1 MGSDPPDPMGGLT
14 PLELVGG
21 ASSPAA
27 LGGYA
32 RVMVGTT
39 CFRGAIASLL
49 VCLHVLGLAGC
60 AGLGDGW
67 REAAT
72 AEQRQRAETAFA
84 RARAARAAGDARGA
98 ATELRAA
105 ADLGHPGAAYELGL
119 AYAAGDGVPKDL
131 DASAHWI
138 NRAADLGDP
147 GAQFLVGSS
156 LYGGIGVARDAARGL
171 AFLEQAAEQ
180 GHPRAQLLLGQA
192 YADGSHVTENPEWA
206 ARWYGKAARGGNAQA
221 QYALGV
227 MYATGFGLPASPRRA
242 YQWFA
247 IAAAN
252 GYAAAGALRDEMRG
266 RLAPDAVATAEATI
280 ARFSP
285 RATSGF
291 ADAPTVLYVQLRLR
305 ALGFDAGPA
314 DGIAGPRTRAAI
326 EAFQSARGLSVD
338 GKLSRALV
346 EDLFARR
353 NGDDA

>member
-1 MGSDPPDPMGGLT
+1 
-14 PLELVGG
+14 
-21 ASSPAA
+21 
-27 LGGYA
+27 
-32 RVMVGTT
+32 MVDTT
-39 CFRGAIASLL
+39 CYRGVLSRLL
-49 VCLHVLGLAGC
+49 VCLCCVGLGGC
-60 AGLGDGW
+60 AAPGDP
-67 REAAT
+67 RQQAVAA
-72 AEQRQRAETAFA
+72 EDRQRAGAAFE
-84 RARAARAAGDARGA
+84 RALALRAAGDASRA

-105 ADLGHPGAAYELGL
+105 ADLDHPEAAYELGL

-131 DASAHWI
+131 DASARWI
-138 NRAADLGDP
+138 NRAADLGDA

-156 LYGGIGVARDAARGL
+156 LYGGIGVARDVPRGL

-192 YADGSHVTENPEWA
+192 YADGVGVTEYPEWA

-221 QYALGV
+221 QYALAV
-227 MYATGFGLPASPRRA
+227 MYATGFGVPTSPRRA
-242 YQWFA
+242 YQWFS

-266 RLAPDAVATAEATI
+266 RLAPEAIAKAEATI

-285 RATSGF
+285 GAASEF

-314 DGIAGPRTRAAI
+314 DGIAGPRTRAGI

-338 GKLSRALV
+338 GKLSRSLV
-346 EDLFARR
+346 EDLFAPGSA
-353 NGDDA
+353 NDARGPT